1 MATMEEIPSPSPT
14 SMNSLNSVSCK
25 PVQIKYYNIHNNILK
40 KNKNKKTQIKIKTK
54 FIENKQMKSN
64 EINKEKLFS
73 GK

>member
-40 KNKNKKTQIKIKTK
+40 KNKNKKTQIKTK

-64 EINKEKLFS
+64 EINKKKLFP